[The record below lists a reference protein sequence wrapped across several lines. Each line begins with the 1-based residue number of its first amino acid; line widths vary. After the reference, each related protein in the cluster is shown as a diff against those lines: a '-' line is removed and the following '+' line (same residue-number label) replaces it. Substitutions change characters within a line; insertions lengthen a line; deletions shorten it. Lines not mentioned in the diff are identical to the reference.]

1 VKGQQN
7 SVGVGEYWLQS
18 DSGSAIQY
26 MEGYH
31 SKWSIW
37 VNSPIRQAWVRNFIS
52 YYSPVITPS
61 SWDSSQV
68 FEGTQSELIKYFT
81 PKSRSLMRQLV
92 SLITKQR
99 MTYQAMAMTS
109 GSDVIN
115 DVKLANSL
123 IDQIIQIER
132 LDIKGEELVENAL
145 IMGGGFTKT
154 SWRTDR
160 GEPYT
165 MHNGKIIY
173 TGGVEIS
180 IISVFDMY
188 YDIDIPHWDQLD
200 WAECRTIKNRWDL
213 IAQHPD
219 LEDEL
224 KSLQS
229 LYEARGPNYWFDRNK
244 QNDDL
249 VSIYEMYAKPSPSL
263 PKGRLLIYGDENTV
277 LYDGENIYGCIP
289 LEPMIPE
296 KVMNTGFGYP
306 KFTDIAASQEQ
317 YDNCLSAIAT
327 NNAQFAVQSVTV
339 PRGANINVQELNGM
353 RFVSFTPQG
362 GVAGGGKPEPMQMT
376 QSSPETYKF
385 IDILSGIMSEISGV
399 HPALTGNLSA
409 GATSGVAIATL
420 TANAMEFINSIAKT
434 YHICMEKTMLHAVN
448 CYKNFAK
455 LPQEITSYGKNNQ
468 AYRKKITKDDFQNI
482 NGIRVIVS
490 NPLMQTIA
498 GRLEIAEKMMQIP
511 KELWPDYVSVLEG
524 RPLEDTFKGELSQAD
539 LIYTENEHLMDGRP
553 VIALATDDHG
563 MHVQRHSQLLNDPHV
578 RFNNQRIEEILNHI
592 EEHVKLAQDTDPFLM
607 AMVRTGKVPQQ
618 GEPQDQGG
626 GGGGKPPGLSK
637 DLANEPE
644 IQPSLPAEDLLNR
657 AQ

>member
-1 VKGQQN
+1 MVKGSQN
-7 SVGVGEYWLQS
+7 SIGVGEYWLQEE
-18 DSGSAIQY
+18 SGCAIQY
-26 MEGYH
+26 MQNFH
-31 SKWSIW
+31 QQWFVW

-68 FEGTQSELIKYFT
+68 FGGVQSELIKYFT
-81 PKSRSLMRQLV
+81 PKSRTLMRQLV

-109 GSDVIN
+109 GQDVIN

-123 IDQIIQIER
+123 IDQIIQNER

-145 IMGGGFTKT
+145 IMGSGFLKT

-165 MHNGKIIY
+165 VNGKGNIIY
-173 TGGVEIS
+173 TGGVEMS
-180 IISVFDMY
+180 VVSVFDMY
-188 YDIDIPHWDQLD
+188 YDIDIPHWDQMD

-213 IAQHPD
+213 IAQHPEIKDD
-219 LEDEL
+219 LL
-224 KSLQS
+224 NLPS
-229 LYEARGPNYWFDRNK
+229 LYDVRGPNYWFDRSQN
-244 QNDDL
+244 NDDL
-249 VSIYEMYAKPSPSL
+249 VSIYEMYAKPSPAL
-263 PKGRLLIYGDENTV
+263 PKGRMIVYGDENTV
-277 LYDGENIYGCIP
+277 LYDGENKYGCIP
-289 LEPMIPE
+289 IEPMIPE

-353 RFVSFTPQG
+353 RFVSFSPQQ
-362 GVAGGGKPEPMQMT
+362 GVSGGGKPEPMQMT

-385 IDILSGIMSEISGV
+385 IDILSNIMSEISGV
-399 HPALTGNLSA
+399 HPALSGNLSA

-434 YHICMEKTMLHAVN
+434 YHICMEKSMLHAVN
-448 CYKNFAK
+448 CYKKFSK

-468 AYRKKITKDDFQNI
+468 AYRKKITGEDFKNI

-498 GRLEIAEKMMQIP
+498 GRLEIAEKMMAIP
-511 KELWPDYVSVLEG
+511 RDLWPDYVSVLEG

-539 LIYTENEHLMDGRP
+539 LVYTENEHLMDGKP

-563 MHVQRHSQLLNDPHV
+563 MHVQRHSQLLNDPTI
-578 RFNNQRIEEILNHI
+578 RFNNERIEEILRHI
-592 EEHVKLAQDTDPFLM
+592 EEHTKLAQDTDPFLL
-607 AMVRTGKVPQQ
+607 AMVRTGKVPEQ
-618 GEPQDQGG
+618 GPPQEEGG
-626 GGGGKPPGLSK
+626 NQKSPDIAK
-637 DLANEPE
+637 DLGNMPE
-644 IQPSLPAEDLLNR
+644 YDAALPAEDILNR

>member
-1 VKGQQN
+1 MSGQQN
-7 SVGVGEYWLQS
+7 NMGVGEYWLQA
-18 DSGSAIQY
+18 DSSTAIQY

-37 VNSPIRQAWVRNFIS
+37 VTSPIRQAWVRNFIS

-68 FEGTQSELIKYFT
+68 FEGVQSELIKYFT

-109 GSDVIN
+109 GADVIN

-123 IDQIIQIER
+123 IDQIIQNER

-154 SWRTDR
+154 CWRTDR

-165 MHNGKIIY
+165 LDKNSKIIY

-188 YDIDIPHWDQLD
+188 YDIDIPHWDQMD
-200 WAECRTIKNRWDL
+200 WAECRTVKNRWDL

-224 KSLQS
+224 KNLPS
-229 LYEARGPNYWFDRNK
+229 LYESRGPNYWFDRNK

-249 VSIYEMYAKPSPSL
+249 ISIYEMFAKPSPAL
-263 PKGRLLIYGDENTV
+263 PKGRLLVYGDENTV
-277 LYDGENIYGCIP
+277 LYDGDNPYKCIP

-327 NNAQFAVQSVTV
+327 NNAQFAVQSVTI
-339 PRGANINVQELNGM
+339 PRGSNINVQELNGM
-353 RFVSFTPQG
+353 RFVSFTPQN
-362 GVAGGGKPEPMQMT
+362 VPGGGKPEPMQLT
-376 QSSPETYKF
+376 QSSSETYKF

-399 HPALTGNLSA
+399 HPALSGQLSS

-420 TANAMEFINSIAKT
+420 TANAMEFINSIGKT
-434 YHICMEKTMLHAVN
+434 YHICMEKTMLHAIN
-448 CYKNFAK
+448 CYKNFSK
-455 LPQEITSYGKNNQ
+455 LPQKMTVTGRNNQ
-468 AYRKKITKDDFQNI
+468 VYRKEYTGKDFKNI
-482 NGIRVIVS
+482 SGVRVIVS
-490 NPLMQTIA
+490 NPLMQTVA
-498 GRLEIAEKMMQIP
+498 GRLEIAEKLMQIP
-511 KELWPDYVSVLEG
+511 KDLWPDYVSILEG

-539 LIYTENEHLMDGRP
+539 LIFTENENLMDGKP
-553 VIALATDDHG
+553 VIALATDDHAI
-563 MHVQRHSQLLNDPHV
+563 HIQKHAQLLNDPTV
-578 RFNNQRIEEILNHI
+578 RFNNNKIDAILHHI
-592 EEHVKLAQDTDPFLM
+592 EEHKKLSEETDPTLL
-607 AMVRTGKVPQQ
+607 AMVRTGKMPQQ
-618 GEPQDQGG
+618 QEEKPIPEKDIPNIGKDMQETGEYGQ
-626 GGGGKPPGLSK
+626 
-637 DLANEPE
+637 A
-644 IQPSLPAEDLLNR
+644 LPAEDILDR
-657 AQ
+657 A